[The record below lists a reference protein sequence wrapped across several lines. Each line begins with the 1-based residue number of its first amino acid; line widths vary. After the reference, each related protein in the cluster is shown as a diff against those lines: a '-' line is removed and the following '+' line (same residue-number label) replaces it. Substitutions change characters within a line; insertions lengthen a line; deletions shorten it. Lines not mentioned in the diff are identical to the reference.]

1 MIKVIDYCHLHF
13 FLRYTSKGTS
23 VYAIMTAKAAVV
35 KLMAPKASTATKV
48 ENTIN
53 ADFRD
58 FTHKIYVQS
67 VFSER
72 VRETSDFKSHI
83 YLLTK
88 IRVDLLTV
96 IQKNLNEYV

>member
-1 MIKVIDYCHLHF
+1 M
-13 FLRYTSKGTS
+13 
-23 VYAIMTAKAAVV
+23 YAIMTAKAAVV

-53 ADFRD
+53 ADF
-58 FTHKIYVQS
+58 THKIHVQS

-72 VRETSDFKSHI
+72 VRETRDFKSHI